1 MRKVSIVSSGLLVGA
16 LALGGVGSALAVT
29 LPGVSGTG
37 TCAVLDN
44 TCMAAD
50 GTFTLTSIKVS
61 KAGAVTSLTCMGTT
75 SNKPKKATKC
85 DGETLGGTTTGESAP
100 TQPCTI
106 TLGTTATTTDD
117 WLEVIT
123 PSGNVKLMCKAGG
136 ADTK

>member
-16 LALGGVGSALAVT
+16 LALGGVGSAMAQA

-44 TCMAAD
+44 TCKAAD
-50 GTFTLTSIKVS
+50 TTFALTSIKVS

-75 SNKPKKATKC
+75 TKKPTKATKC
-85 DGETLGGTTTGESAP
+85 DGETLGGTSGETTP

-106 TLGTTATTTDD
+106 TLGTTAITTDD

-123 PSGNVKLMCKAGG
+123 PSGNVKLMCKSGG
-136 ADTK
+136 SDTK